1 MHPETFNAMMF
12 EIFTKI
18 RDMSTKKQD
27 EYQENTDRLKHF
39 RKKAHLRRRSVP
51 QAIWDC
57 ADKHIISITDMVDSG
72 DDFPLSL
79 WDEKIIDNMVYLLL
93 LRAAILETLAI
104 KGKESGESQQLW
116 VNNE

>member
-1 MHPETFNAMMF
+1 MNPEKFNEMMY

-18 RDMSTKKQD
+18 KDMSTRKQE

-39 RKKAHLRRRSVP
+39 REKANLRKRRLP

-57 ADKHIISITDMVDSG
+57 ADKHIISITNMIDSG
-72 DDFPLSL
+72 ENFPLQL

-93 LRAAILETLAI
+93 LRAAILETPMLEE
-104 KGKESGESQQLW
+104 KEPVEASECEQ
-116 VNNE
+116 